1 MQEGNS
7 LTLMLGRSK
16 MKKIIA
22 LVAIAASLA
31 VFSTSVVGKK
41 LPSVGYVLVGPHNDG
56 GWSMRHHQGFQ
67 SLTKHGYKVSMV
79 EMVPESDSSKIFRKL
94 ARKHDIVFATSFGYM
109 DHMLKVA
116 DKNKDT
122 VFMHATGFK
131 GNDTNMDNY
140 VCHSFQARY
149 LTGIAAGMLTK
160 TNKIGVVGSHPIP
173 EIIRNINA
181 IALGAQ
187 TVNPDIEVNIVWIN
201 SWFDPPKD
209 MDAAKALLDAGNDI
223 LYTTTDSPSV
233 VSLAQRAWKTGKE
246 VWSMCNDAPMGSNG
260 PDRYITGM
268 MFNWNVLY
276 KHILDQ
282 LTQGKLKMN
291 QRWAWGLQENCVG
304 LSPWGKNV
312 PGDVV
317 NKVETVKME
326 WINDNMGTYYPFDQG
341 ITKQDGS
348 KVEAGVINRPEL
360 ETMQYFVK
368 GVASPFPVK

>member
-1 MQEGNS
+1 
-7 LTLMLGRSK
+7 

-22 LVAIAASLA
+22 SLA
-31 VFSTSVVGKK
+31 VVALVVTTGIIAVGKK
-41 LPSVGYVLVGPHNDG
+41 LPSVGYVLVGPKNDG
-56 GWSMRHHQGFQ
+56 GWSMRHYHGFM
-67 SLTKHGYKVSMV
+67 SLKKHGYNVSGV
-79 EMVPESDSSKIFRKL
+79 EMVPEAESTKVFRKL

-109 DHMLKVA
+109 DGMVKA
-116 DKNKDT
+116 AKKDKDT
-122 VFMHATGFK
+122 IFMHATGYK

-181 IALGAQ
+181 LTIGAQ

-209 MDAAKALLDAGNDI
+209 MDAAKALLETGNDI

-233 VSLAQRAWKTGKE
+233 VVLAQQAWSTEGKE
-246 VWSMCNDAPMGSNG
+246 IWSMGNDAPMGVNG

-276 KHILDQ
+276 KHIVDQ
-282 LTQGKLKMN
+282 LADGKLKMG
-291 QRWAWGLQENCVG
+291 QRWAWGLQENCVA

-312 PGDVV
+312 PGEVV
-317 NKVETVKME
+317 NKVETVKMN
-326 WINDNMGTYYPFDQG
+326 WIQDDLGTYFPFDQG
-341 ITKQDGS
+341 ITKADGS
-348 KVEAGVINRPEL
+348 EIGKGEIARPEL

>member
-1 MQEGNS
+1 
-7 LTLMLGRSK
+7 

-22 LVAIAASLA
+22 ILA
-31 VFSTSVVGKK
+31 VTALVVTTGIMAVGKK
-41 LPSVGYVLVGPHNDG
+41 VPSVGYVLVGPKNDG
-56 GWSMRHHQGFQ
+56 GWSMRHYHGFM
-67 SLTKHGYKVSMV
+67 SLKKHGYNVSGV
-79 EMVPESDSSKIFRKL
+79 EMVPEAESTKVFRKL

-109 DHMLKVA
+109 DHMLKA
-116 DKNKDT
+116 AKKDSST
-122 VFMHATGFK
+122 VFMHATGYK

-149 LTGIAAGMLTK
+149 LTGIAAGMLSK

-181 IALGAQ
+181 LTIGAQ

-209 MDAAKALLDAGNDI
+209 MDAAKALLDDGNDI

-233 VSLAQRAWKTGKE
+233 VSLAQQAWKTKGAE
-246 VWSMCNDAPMGSNG
+246 VWSMGNDAPMGSNG

-276 KHILDQ
+276 KHIVDQ
-282 LTQGKLKMN
+282 LAEGKLQMN
-291 QRWAWGLQENCVG
+291 QRWAWGLQENCVA

-317 NKVETVKME
+317 NKVETIKMQ
-326 WINDNMGTYYPFDQG
+326 WIQDDLGTYFPFDQG
-341 ITKQDGS
+341 VTKADGS
-348 KVEAGVINRPEL
+348 TVGKGEIARPQL

>member
-1 MQEGNS
+1 
-7 LTLMLGRSK
+7 
-16 MKKIIA
+16 MKKIISV
-22 LVAIAASLA
+22 LLTA
-31 VFSTSVVGKK
+31 VVFTVFNISTFGK
-41 LPSVGYVLVGPHNDG
+41 LPSVGYVLVGPKNDG
-56 GWSMRHHQGFQ
+56 GWSMRHYQGFE
-67 SLTKHGYKVSMV
+67 SLKKHGYKVSGV
-79 EMVPESDSSKIFRKL
+79 EMVPEAESSKVFIKL

-109 DHMLKVA
+109 DPMVKAASKSA
-116 DKNKDT
+116 DT
-122 VFMHATGFK
+122 IFMHATGYK
-131 GNDTNMDNY
+131 GNDKNMDNY

-160 TNKIGVVGSHPIP
+160 SGKIGVVGSHPIP

-187 TVNPDIEVNIVWIN
+187 TVRPDIKVSIVWIN

-209 MDAAKALLDAGNDI
+209 MDAAKALLDDGNDI

-233 VSLAQRAWKTGKE
+233 VTLAQTAWKQQGKE
-246 VWSMCNDAPMGSNG
+246 VWSMGNDAPMGNNG

-276 KHILDQ
+276 KHIVDQ
-282 LTQGKLKMN
+282 LAAGKLKMD

-312 PGDVV
+312 PGSVI
-317 NKVETVKME
+317 NIVETVKMN
-326 WINDNMGTYYPFDQG
+326 WINDNMGTYFPFDQG

-348 KVEAGVINRPEL
+348 TIPAGVLKRPEL
-360 ETMQYFVK
+360 ESMQYFVK
-368 GVASPFPVK
+368 GVVNNFPVQ

>member
-1 MQEGNS
+1 
-7 LTLMLGRSK
+7 
-16 MKKIIA
+16 MKKRNF
-22 LVAIAASLA
+22 IAA
-31 VFSTSVVGKK
+31 FVVGLMAFGMTEFVYAPYAFGAKDI
-41 LPSVGYVLVGPHNDG
+41 SVGYVLVGPKNDG
-56 GWSMRHHQGFQ
+56 GWSMRHYDGFM
-67 SLTKHGYKVSMV
+67 SLKKHGYNVSGV
-79 EMVPESDSSKIFRKL
+79 EMVPEAESTKVFRKL

-109 DHMLKVA
+109 DHMLKA
-116 DKNKDT
+116 AKKDSST
-122 VFMHATGFK
+122 IFMHATGYK

-181 IALGAQ
+181 LTIGAQ
-187 TVNPDIEVNIVWIN
+187 TVNPNIEVSIVWIN

-209 MDAAKALLDAGNDI
+209 MDAAKALLDDGNDI

-233 VSLAQRAWKTGKE
+233 VSLAQQAWKTKGAE
-246 VWSMCNDAPMGSNG
+246 VWSMGNDAPMGSNG

-276 KHILDQ
+276 KHIVDQ
-282 LTQGKLKMN
+282 LAEGKLQMG
-291 QRWAWGLQENCVG
+291 QRWAWGLQENCVS

-312 PGDVV
+312 PGEVV
-317 NKVETVKME
+317 NKVETIKMQ
-326 WINDNMGTYYPFDQG
+326 WIQDDLGTYFPFDQG
-341 ITKQDGS
+341 ITKVDGS
-348 KVEAGVINRPEL
+348 TVSKGEIARPQL

-368 GVASPFPVK
+368 GVVSPFPGK